1 MPLTIRDILLK
12 VAPLAPDASLKL
24 ARARLAESPELPA
37 LPVVFDR
44 TVLGLL
50 PRGAVDAAGARS
62 DPDQRTRVATLM
74 CTDPALVQTGATATR
89 EVQRLAQLGGP
100 ALSHGLV
107 AVHKGAYAGYVPPRV
122 LIRVIAWA
130 HAQRTREVDLANQ
143 RAETAETTAQARE
156 AERLRFLALLSRE
169 LRQPL
174 QAILGGAD
182 LLQNAGLGQESR
194 TLARQISDAS
204 TLLDRLLSDLSD
216 LSALGLGEVP
226 VEADAVDL
234 KRFCNDLQTVW
245 KSRGEAESRTLRV
258 ETCDLAAERVEVDPA
273 RLRQLLSKLISN
285 AYRHAAE
292 GPVTVTLSTRSQG
305 DGPLKRL
312 EVDVRDRGPGLPPD
326 MRSLLETPWQT
337 DASVPAVAAGEGM
350 GLQVARALAARLGG
364 RLRAEDNPG
373 GGTVIRFQASV
384 RAAGPRLA
392 MARRTGPQRHAFEL
406 GRVLLVDHHPPSS
419 LILTRALLDAGWQV
433 DTAARLGEARDRVRR
448 SRYQAVLT
456 DLHLPDG
463 PGRDLAACL
472 RDAPGPSQDC
482 ALMAV
487 TADRDV
493 TLRRDA
499 LSSGYDTVLWKPVRP
514 AELVTEL
521 ADLIVRREDPAS
533 ALKNVG

>member
-1 MPLTIRDILLK
+1 MPLTIRDILMK
-12 VAPLAPDASLKL
+12 VAPLAPDASLKA
-24 ARARLAESPELPA
+24 ARTRLADAPDLPA

-50 PRGAVDAAGARS
+50 PRGAVDAACLRA

-74 CTDPALVQTGATATR
+74 CTEPALAQTGATATR

-130 HAQRTREVDLANQ
+130 HALRARELEAVRRRVDADEAAA
-143 RAETAETTAQARE
+143 RSRE

-174 QAILGGAD
+174 QAIMGGAD
-182 LLQNAGLGQESR
+182 LLQTAGLGQEDR
-194 TLARQISDAS
+194 ALARQIGEAS
-204 TLLDRLLSDLSD
+204 TTLDRLLTDLSD
-216 LSALGLGEVP
+216 LSGLGLGEVTVSP
-226 VEADAVDL
+226 DAVDL
-234 KRFCNDLQTVW
+234 KRFCSDLRAVW
-245 KSRGEAESRTLRV
+245 KSRGEVLSRTLRV
-258 ETCDLAAERVEVDPA
+258 ETGDLAAERVEVDPA

-285 AYRHAAE
+285 AFRHAAE
-292 GPVTVTLSTRSQG
+292 GPVTVTLSTRAQG
-305 DGPLKRL
+305 EGALNLL
-312 EVDVRDRGPGLPPD
+312 EADVRDRGPGLPEA
-326 MRSLLETPWQT
+326 MRSLLATPWQA
-337 DASVPAVAAGEGM
+337 DALVPEEASGDGM
-350 GLQVARALAARLGG
+350 GLHVARVLAARLGG
-364 RLRAEDNPG
+364 QLRAADNPG
-373 GGTVIRFQASV
+373 GGTVIRFRMPV

-392 MARRTGPQRHAFEL
+392 MARRSGPQHRTFEL

-433 DTAARLGEARDRVRR
+433 DTAALLSEARARVGQAP
-448 SRYQAVLT
+448 YQAVLT

-463 PGRDLAACL
+463 PGRDLAEHL
-472 RDAPGPSQDC
+472 REASGPSRDC

-487 TADRDV
+487 TADRDT

-521 ADLIVRREDPAS
+521 ADLIVRRKDPAI
-533 ALKNVG
+533 ALDVAG